1 MSAKL
6 TEKQFQILN
15 KHIDTIKGIVKNQ
28 SCSAISIEYRNDL
41 STIAKSLG
49 HNYCTNCQAG
59 IYSMTT
65 MLYNKY
71 IEYQNETKGQTGTKR
86 SAKTN
91 KARH

>member
-6 TEKQFQILN
+6 TEKQYLTIQ
-15 KHIDTIKGIVKNQ
+15 KHIETIKSIVKNQ

-41 STIAKSLG
+41 STIAKALG

-59 IYSMTT
+59 VYSMTT
-65 MLYNKY
+65 MLYSKY
-71 IEYQNETKGQTGTKR
+71 IEYENETKGQTNAKR

-91 KARH
+91 KTRH